1 MSTIIYFADP
11 MCSWCWGAAEAIT
24 QLKNQYN
31 EFEFKLVM
39 GGLRPYETRPLDANY
54 RDKLTHHW
62 QEIHQMTGQ
71 PFSYDILQTPDF
83 VYNTEPAARAVVTV
97 KKIAPAKV
105 FEFFKAV
112 QHSFYAANK
121 HPHQVETYLD
131 ICRELGLPTE
141 EFQQVFESE
150 GIKQTT
156 EAEFQEAKTFY
167 GITGFPTLLLQFGN
181 KAKPIARG
189 YMPYKQMQNNVEQIL
204 LKYQAS

>member
-1 MSTIIYFADP
+1 MHTIIYFADP

-24 QLKNQYN
+24 QLKKEYN
-31 EFEFKLVM
+31 EFDFKLVM

-71 PFSYDILQTPDF
+71 PFSFDILQTPDF
-83 VYNTEPAARAVVTV
+83 VYNTEAAARSVVTA
-97 KKIAPAKV
+97 KKIASNKA

-112 QHSFYAANK
+112 QKSFYAANK
-121 HPHQVETYLD
+121 NPHQLDTYLS
-131 ICRELGLPTE
+131 ICQEVGLPQD
-141 EFQQVFESE
+141 EFQQVFESD
-150 GIKQTT
+150 GIKQAT

-167 GITGFPTLLLQFGN
+167 GITGFPTLLLQLGN

-189 YMPYKQMQNNVEQIL
+189 YLAYEQMQKNVEQIL
-204 LKYQAS
+204 LKYN